1 MALITSSP
9 RVLRAG
15 KETVH
20 CKRAA
25 IPDIFNSFFVI
36 HWCLDVRGTA
46 SDRDRF
52 NWTINLSYG
61 IILILRVRHCERA
74 IPRTSMNIQ
83 YLLCATALAIKAG
96 DHPKV
101 TEILD
106 SGLQVA
112 TPGHFLLATQKKDY
126 ATLKLFL
133 SHGWDINTD
142 IDSLVPSALVYAFED
157 VELLDWFLDHGADP
171 NKESRIRDCTP
182 LSYAVMEAPF
192 NIVKYLFE
200 NGGQLKRG
208 QLLHYAAMRRK
219 DDSYEVLQ
227 FIYNEDPDYNELQI
241 NKLLDE
247 GTSHHLMNYRSGL
260 GTPLHYA
267 ASSGS
272 VDMDDDSDVRF
283 REKQDVG

>member
-1 MALITSSP
+1 MANP
-9 RVLRAG
+9 
-15 KETVH
+15 
-20 CKRAA
+20 C
-25 IPDIFNSFFVI
+25 NQ
-36 HWCLDVRGTA
+36 
-46 SDRDRF
+46 
-52 NWTINLSYG
+52 LS
-61 IILILRVRHCERA
+61 
-74 IPRTSMNIQ
+74 
-83 YLLCATALAIKAG
+83 LAIKAG

-272 VDMDDDSDVRF
+272 VDMVSFQLDKGAAHRLDPYHRSPIGYAVYYGHYEVEQVLKARMTL
-283 REKQDVG
+283 GAGSA